1 MLQVGDRVLLPPHT
15 EIRSIRYRTVIRGP
29 RAGLVTK
36 IDPVR
41 HEVQIQWD
49 HIPAPVWLAAEI
61 VQGRC
66 RKVEV
71 GMADNGQHTVRE
83 AVGRASSIPEAL
95 EQLGFRVDEGA
106 SSFARGKMKIPF
118 TALAG
123 HTVQSFLKWLDD
135 QEQREE
141 QGG

>member
-1 MLQVGDRVLLPPHT
+1 MLQVEDRVLLPPHT

-49 HIPAPVWLAAEI
+49 HIPAPVWLAAGI

-66 RKVEV
+66 RKVEQ
-71 GMADNGQHTVRE
+71 AQEAAGQLV
-83 AVGRASSIPEAL
+83 
-95 EQLGFRVDEGA
+95 
-106 SSFARGKMKIPF
+106 F
-118 TALAG
+118 TQDAPL
-123 HTVQSFLKWLDD
+123 
-135 QEQREE
+135 R
-141 QGG
+141 